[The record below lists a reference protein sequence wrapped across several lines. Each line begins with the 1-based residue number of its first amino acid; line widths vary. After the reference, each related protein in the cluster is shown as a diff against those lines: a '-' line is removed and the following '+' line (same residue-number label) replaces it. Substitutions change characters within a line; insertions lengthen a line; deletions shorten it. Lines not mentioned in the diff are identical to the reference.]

1 MEHRPFIS
9 VIIPV
14 WNGARYLDAC
24 LNSILRQSWQHF
36 EVIIVDDG
44 SRDATWNMLM
54 HWKKQDA
61 RIIPFHQENAG
72 VSEARNTAMRHA
84 SGDYYRFVDVDD
96 QLPPDSLEQL
106 VRCAEKNQSDLVL
119 AAYTEVLGTT
129 RTVRDLGKCTDT
141 VESAEFLRRLERLS
155 NSFYYGVLW
164 NKIFRGDIIRQ
175 HDLRFTSGLHWGEDF
190 VFVMQYLEHAERMSY
205 ITTPVYDYFRNPNG
219 AVVRQ
224 LVNCFTARA
233 VCTTSTSAS
242 SGATSSDLRCG
253 IDIDFGI
260 KIEFCGEKFRNGNK
274 VGALYCCCGQIQ
286 QQIAPK
292 VAAPKGSRGRSR
304 TSSVSIAPLSRPQ
317 ARFPLQPK
325 STSSL

>member
-36 EVIIVDDG
+36 EIIIVDDG

-54 HWKKQDA
+54 HWKKQEA

-190 VFVMQYLEHAERMSY
+190 VFVMQYLEYAERMSY

-224 LVNCFTARA
+224 LVNCFRHP
-233 VCTTSTSAS
+233 
-242 SGATSSDLRCG
+242 
-253 IDIDFGI
+253 I
-260 KIEFCGEKFRNGNK
+260 
-274 VGALYCCCGQIQ
+274 
-286 QQIAPK
+286 
-292 VAAPKGSRGRSR
+292 
-304 TSSVSIAPLSRPQ
+304 VSIQ
-317 ARFPLQPK
+317 ARLTVYRSYEQLYRARGLYDQYKRILWRYLFRFTLRN
-325 STSSL
+325 

>member
-1 MEHRPFIS
+1 M
-9 VIIPV
+9 
-14 WNGARYLDAC
+14 GYADA
-24 LNSILRQSWQHF
+24 L
-36 EVIIVDDG
+36 E
-44 SRDATWNMLM
+44 
-54 HWKKQDA
+54 KQDA

-224 LVNCFTARA
+224 LVNCFRHP
-233 VCTTSTSAS
+233 
-242 SGATSSDLRCG
+242 
-253 IDIDFGI
+253 I
-260 KIEFCGEKFRNGNK
+260 
-274 VGALYCCCGQIQ
+274 
-286 QQIAPK
+286 
-292 VAAPKGSRGRSR
+292 
-304 TSSVSIAPLSRPQ
+304 VSIQ
-317 ARFPLQPK
+317 ARLTVYRSYEQLYRARGLYDQYKRILWRYLFRFTLRN
-325 STSSL
+325 

>member
-36 EVIIVDDG
+36 EIIIVDDG
-44 SRDATWNMLM
+44 SRDATWDMLM
-54 HWKKQDA
+54 HWKKKDA

-175 HDLRFTSGLHWGEDF
+175 HDLRFTSGLHWGEDC

-224 LVNCFTARA
+224 LVNCFRHP
-233 VCTTSTSAS
+233 
-242 SGATSSDLRCG
+242 
-253 IDIDFGI
+253 I
-260 KIEFCGEKFRNGNK
+260 
-274 VGALYCCCGQIQ
+274 
-286 QQIAPK
+286 
-292 VAAPKGSRGRSR
+292 
-304 TSSVSIAPLSRPQ
+304 VSIQ
-317 ARFPLQPK
+317 ARLTVYRSYEQLYRARGLYDQYKRILWRYLFRFTLRN
-325 STSSL
+325 

>member
-1 MEHRPFIS
+1 M
-9 VIIPV
+9 
-14 WNGARYLDAC
+14 
-24 LNSILRQSWQHF
+24 
-36 EVIIVDDG
+36 
-44 SRDATWNMLM
+44 
-54 HWKKQDA
+54 
-61 RIIPFHQENAG
+61 
-72 VSEARNTAMRHA
+72 SEARNTAMRHA

-175 HDLRFTSGLHWGEDF
+175 YDLRFTSGLHWGEDF

-224 LVNCFTARA
+224 LVNCFRHP
-233 VCTTSTSAS
+233 
-242 SGATSSDLRCG
+242 
-253 IDIDFGI
+253 I
-260 KIEFCGEKFRNGNK
+260 
-274 VGALYCCCGQIQ
+274 
-286 QQIAPK
+286 
-292 VAAPKGSRGRSR
+292 
-304 TSSVSIAPLSRPQ
+304 VSIQ
-317 ARFPLQPK
+317 ARLTVYRSYEQLYRARGLYDQYKRILWRYLFRFTLRN
-325 STSSL
+325 

>member
-36 EVIIVDDG
+36 EIIIVDDG
-44 SRDATWNMLM
+44 SRDATWDMLM
-54 HWKKQDA
+54 RWKKQDA
-61 RIIPFHQENAG
+61 RIVPFHQENAG

-164 NKIFRGDIIRQ
+164 NKLYRRDLIRMAQIRFENVVFAEDQLFNTEYLRYVRTAVSIPDI
-175 HDLRFTSGLHWGEDF
+175 GYY
-190 VFVMQYLEHAERMSY
+190 YLQCS
-205 ITTPVYDYFRNPNG
+205 
-219 AVVRQ
+219 Q
-224 LVNCFTARA
+224 
-233 VCTTSTSAS
+233 
-242 SGATSSDLRCG
+242 
-253 IDIDFGI
+253 
-260 KIEFCGEKFRNGNK
+260 
-274 VGALYCCCGQIQ
+274 
-286 QQIAPK
+286 
-292 VAAPKGSRGRSR
+292 
-304 TSSVSIAPLSRPQ
+304 SVSHSRVTTADILRLRRRVMLLYRDIYTELGIYPETRAAILRSPFGENEFTLPPLDTPQ
-317 ARFPLQPK
+317 THCCKL
-325 STSSL
+325 